1 MTAADDIKDFYNAVF
16 FPDGHAGEAELDITI
31 RSGGAEIRIH
41 NIRVSPLATLETIIR
56 SYHHFLKTNG
66 PISAPLNDRSVGI
79 VEAEKDKLVN
89 FEVMHYRGRKY
100 FLEERPG
107 EVFQVRKENGEVI
120 SEQSPTARG
129 VVKLYRESRE
139 AAKE

>member
-16 FPDGHAGEAELDITI
+16 FPDGRAAEAELDITI

-66 PISAPLNDRSVGI
+66 PIDQEPPPKPEPDQ
-79 VEAEKDKLVN
+79 LVN

-139 AAKE
+139 AGKE